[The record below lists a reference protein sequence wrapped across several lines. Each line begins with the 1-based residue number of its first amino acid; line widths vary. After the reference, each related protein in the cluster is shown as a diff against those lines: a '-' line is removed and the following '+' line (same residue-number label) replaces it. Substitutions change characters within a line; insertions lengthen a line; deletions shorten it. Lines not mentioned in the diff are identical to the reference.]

1 MNAVVHL
8 VNGPVRSV
16 VEERALRPPVIGHI
30 RPGIKVLT
38 SKARGNARAV
48 ELYNTMVAAGD
59 SFDTIASVLESK
71 CNLKNTLVPK
81 NTAYFTCRR
90 SDFNNPDVADE
101 ILRLY
106 GEDRGDGVK
115 LYRFPVLF
123 AFNDWMQN
131 LPNQMTV
138 YGTNGRKFFSQY
150 ERDGIRYCMT
160 YAKIERDPRAQRVIR
175 HFGGRTVIRRQDE
188 AIPDGICDPEQCP
201 QYQARHCNL
210 SASFVFAVPDIKGLG
225 LIELPTNSIY
235 VLQKAYSAMQTVQ
248 LARGKLTGTRFWITK
263 REFDITRIK
272 EHGEAVRASQML
284 TVLDADIDIGALLDA
299 ADDAPSALEAASQA
313 VALIE
318 AGGNVVRLGGD
329 VDTAIV
335 NAVAEGVVMDASG
348 APEAEAEAGA
358 AVGATVAVG
367 TEAATAHDA
376 AAATVT
382 TASTATAGTAAA
394 TGPLLQHVLAAQ
406 PATAGST
413 ETLADKRDRMSD
425 LLQRLGLSAEDR
437 KQDFRIYAHTR
448 FGRGWT
454 EREQDVDQMNERLV
468 QALTDREAFDR
479 EIGAARQPTFLD

>member
-1 MNAVVHL
+1 MNAVVNL

-71 CNLKNTLVPK
+71 CNLKNALVPK

-160 YAKIERDPRAQRVIR
+160 YAKIERDPRAQRAVR
-175 HFGGRTVIRRQDE
+175 HFGGRTVVRRQDE

-263 REFDITRIK
+263 REFDITRIN

-299 ADDAPSALEAASQA
+299 ADDAPSALETASRA

-318 AGGNVVRLGGD
+318 AGGNVVRLGGE
-329 VDTAIV
+329 VDAAIG
-335 NAVAEGVVMDASG
+335 NAVAEGTVMDASVD
-348 APEAEAEAGA
+348 PEAGTG
-358 AVGATVAVG
+358 VGTTVTVG
-367 TEAATAHDA
+367 TEAATANEA

-382 TASTATAGTAAA
+382 TASTAGAGNAAA
-394 TGPLLQHVLAAQ
+394 AGPLLQHVLAAQ
-406 PATAGST
+406 PATAGSM

>member
-1 MNAVVHL
+1 MNAVVNL

-71 CNLKNTLVPK
+71 CNLKNALVPK

-263 REFDITRIK
+263 REFDITRIN

-329 VDTAIV
+329 VDAAIG

-348 APEAEAEAGA
+348 APEAEAGAAAGATETGAADGA
-358 AVGATVAVG
+358 AVVSTVPPIA
-367 TEAATAHDA
+367 EQ
-376 AAATVT
+376 
-382 TASTATAGTAAA
+382 GTAAT

-448 FGRGWT
+448 FGRGWI

-468 QALTDREAFDR
+468 QALTDREAFDL
-479 EIGAARQPTFLD
+479 EIAAARQPTFLD

>member
-1 MNAVVHL
+1 MNAVVNL
-8 VNGPVRSV
+8 VNGPARSV

-38 SKARGNARAV
+38 AKARGNAQAV
-48 ELYNTMVAAGD
+48 GIYNDMVSQGHP
-59 SFDTIASVLESK
+59 FDAIAKVIESK
-71 CNLKNTLVPK
+71 CNLKNALVPK

-160 YAKIERDPRAQRVIR
+160 YAKIERDPRAQRTVR

-263 REFDITRIK
+263 REFDITRIN

-299 ADDAPSALEAASQA
+299 ADDAPSALETASRA

-318 AGGNVVRLGGD
+318 AGGNVVRLGGE
-329 VDTAIV
+329 VDAAIG
-335 NAVAEGVVMDASG
+335 NAVAEAAVTDAFCDTEVGVD
-348 APEAEAEAGA
+348 AGA
-358 AVGATVAVG
+358 TQVDGIGAAASASTVAG
-367 TEAATAHDA
+367 Q
-376 AAATVT
+376 
-382 TASTATAGTAAA
+382 GTAAT

-406 PATAGST
+406 PATPAST

-437 KQDFRIYAHTR
+437 KQDFRIYAHTK
-448 FGRGWT
+448 FGRGWSD
-454 EREQDVDQMNERLV
+454 REQDVDQMNARLV

-479 EIGAARQPTFLD
+479 EIGEARQPTFLD